1 MRRRAAPL
9 RRVATI
15 KSHGNAEH
23 GFPPAPQARPVFL
36 SPGADLAVG
45 PVGAFLSVPF
55 LILGLVIVRH
65 LFGADQANAG
75 NPQMNFLS
83 ERALNG
89 VSLLGCNGVHQDA
102 TATVE
107 DIQRDMQALRDDLAK
122 LAGQVG
128 DLVSA
133 GGAEALSGLKKR
145 ARRMQ
150 DDLDETVADAGERGR
165 EALSG
170 VSEHLSEVLQESMQ
184 EHHLTIV
191 ALAVGMGFLFGTAWR
206 R

>member
-1 MRRRAAPL
+1 MAS
-9 RRVATI
+9 T
-15 KSHGNAEH
+15 K
-23 GFPPAPQARPVFL
+23 
-36 SPGADLAVG
+36 
-45 PVGAFLSVPF
+45 
-55 LILGLVIVRH
+55 
-65 LFGADQANAG
+65 
-75 NPQMNFLS
+75 
-83 ERALNG
+83 
-89 VSLLGCNGVHQDA
+89 DA

-150 DDLDETVADAGERGR
+150 EELDETVADAGERGR
-165 EALSG
+165 EALSE
-170 VSEHLSEVLQESMQ
+170 VSEHLGEALQESIQ
-184 EHHLTIV
+184 EHPLTIV
-191 ALAVGMGFLFGTAWR
+191 ALAVGLGFLFGTAWR